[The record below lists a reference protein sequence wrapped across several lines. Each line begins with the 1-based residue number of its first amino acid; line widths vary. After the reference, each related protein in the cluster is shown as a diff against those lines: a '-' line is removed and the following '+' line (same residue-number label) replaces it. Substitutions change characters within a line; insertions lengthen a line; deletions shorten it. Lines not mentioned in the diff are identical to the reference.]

1 VETEVYITTRLEA
14 MVLTVHKAGVPLEMV
29 VLMEQVDLP
38 VGHLTIKVV
47 RPVQVGLLKEQQEH
61 TVEESDKPLI
71 KEVLEV

>member
-1 VETEVYITTRLEA
+1 
-14 MVLTVHKAGVPLEMV
+14 MVLAVHKAGVPLEMV
-29 VLMEQVDLP
+29 VLMDQVDLQ
-38 VGHLTIKVV
+38 VGHQVMRVV